1 MITSLDIR
9 NYALIDELHVDFADG
24 LTIITGETGAGK
36 SIILGG
42 LGLIMGQRADTKALF
57 DLKKK
62 CIIEAHFQVENY
74 GLESFFETHEL
85 DYDQELVVRREI
97 SPSGKTRAFVNDTP
111 VKLSILQSLSRSLID
126 LHQQFDTLD
135 IHYVSFQLRMLDAL
149 ADNHKLLTEYGQAFK
164 TYQADQRKITQLQEE
179 QEKLKQQAD
188 YVSFQLAE
196 FEEADVQEGESEML
210 EEELK
215 TLESAEDIQR
225 VLGAAGTQIIDNEQ
239 ALVSQLRDML
249 PSIEALRGVNLKLD
263 ELVDRLDGLTYELED
278 TGEQLIAMA
287 EDTESD
293 AERLGEINERLSII
307 NKLLQKH
314 SATSTSQLLEIHED
328 FANRVQSHDQIDK
341 ELAGLEKNLNIQR
354 KVLTE
359 RGLQLRERR
368 KKVVPSFLKKIH
380 TRLGKLSMENAE
392 IDIQFEPLDNPGPTG
407 LDVVEYLFSA
417 NKGSRLQPIKN
428 VASGGELSR
437 LTLVTKSLVASS
449 IPLPTLI
456 FDEIDSGVSGDVALR
471 MGDILH
477 ELSANHQVVTITHSP
492 QVASKADKHFFVY
505 KEDLKTRTATRIREL
520 SKKDRV
526 EAIAVMLSCDPPSK
540 PAIANARGLLAT
552 ARP

>member
-9 NYALIDELHVDFADG
+9 NYALIDELHVDFANG
-24 LTIITGETGAGK
+24 LSIITGETGAGK

-62 CIIEAHFQVENY
+62 CIIEAHFQVSDY
-74 GLESFFETHEL
+74 GLKEFFEKNEL
-85 DYDQELVVRREI
+85 DYDDELVIRREI
-97 SPSGKTRAFVNDTP
+97 TPSGKTRAFVNDTP
-111 VKLSILQSLSRSLID
+111 TKLSVLQSLSRSLID

-135 IHYVSFQLRMLDAL
+135 IHNVSFQLRMLDAL
-149 ADNHKLLTEYGQAFK
+149 AGNSKLLKEYKHAYSV
-164 TYQADQRKITQLQEE
+164 YQGDFREVALLKEE
-179 QEKLKQQAD
+179 QERLRQQAD
-188 YVSFQLAE
+188 YVTFQLSE
-196 FEEADVQEGESEML
+196 FEEADVQIGESEKL
-210 EEELK
+210 EQELK

-225 VLGAAGTQIIDNEQ
+225 VLGAAGTQIIESES
-239 ALVSQLRDML
+239 ALVGQLRDL
-249 PSIEALRGVNLKLD
+249 LSNIEALRGVNQDLD
-263 ELVDRLDGLTYELED
+263 ELIDGLDGLTYELED
-278 TGEQLIAMA
+278 TGEQLLAMA
-287 EDTESD
+287 ESTESN
-293 AERLGEINERLSII
+293 AQRLEEVNERLTIV

-314 SATSTSQLLEIHED
+314 SAMSTEQLLEIQED
-328 FANRVQSHDQIDK
+328 FESQVQSHVEIDTRI
-341 ELAGLEKNLNIQR
+341 ATLEKSLVIQQ

-359 RGLQLRERR
+359 RAFELRDRR

-380 TRLGKLSMENAE
+380 SRLAKLSMANAQ
-392 IDIQFEPLDNPGPTG
+392 IDIQFQELEKPSATG
-407 LDVVEYLFSA
+407 MDVVEYLFSA
-417 NKGSRLQPIKN
+417 NKGSRLQSIKD

-456 FDEIDSGVSGDVALR
+456 FDEIDAGVSGDVALR

-492 QVASKADKHFFVY
+492 QVASKADKHFYVY

-520 SKKDRV
+520 CKKDRV

>member
-9 NYALIDELHVDFADG
+9 NYALIDELHVDFANG

-62 CIIEAHFQVENY
+62 CIIEAHFQVTDY
-74 GLESFFETHEL
+74 GLKDFFERNEL
-85 DYDQELVVRREI
+85 DYDDELVIRREI
-97 SPSGKTRAFVNDTP
+97 TPSGKTRAFVNDTP

-135 IHYVSFQLRMLDAL
+135 IHNVSFQLRMIDAL
-149 ADNHKLLTEYGQAFK
+149 ADNHKLLSQYAKAYKG
-164 TYQADQRKITQLQEE
+164 YQSDLRKASRLHEQQEE
-179 QEKLKQQAD
+179 LRQQAD

-196 FEEADVQEGESEML
+196 FEAVDVQHGESEKL
-210 EEELK
+210 EQELK
-215 TLESAEDIQR
+215 TLESSDDIQR
-225 VLGAAGTQIIDNEQ
+225 VLGAAGTQMVDNEQ
-239 ALVSQLRDML
+239 AIVSQLRGLM
-249 PSIEALRGVNLKLD
+249 PGVVALRGVNQKLD

-278 TGEQLIAMA
+278 TGQQLIAMA

-293 AERLGEINERLSII
+293 TERLGEVNERLSMI

-314 SATSTSQLLEIHED
+314 SVTDTSQLLEIHED
-328 FANRVQSHDQIDK
+328 FASRVSSHDQIDK
-341 ELAGLEKNLNIQR
+341 EISSLEASIVVQR

-359 RGLQLRERR
+359 RALQLRQRR
-368 KKVVPSFLKKIH
+368 QKVVPHFLKKIH
-380 TRLGKLSMENAE
+380 ANLSKLSMGNAE
-392 IDIQFEPLDNPGPTG
+392 IDIQFEPLENPGPTG

-520 SKKDRV
+520 AKQDRV
-526 EAIAVMLSCDPPSK
+526 NAIAVMLSCDPPSK

>member
-9 NYALIDELHVDFADG
+9 NYALIDQLHVDFADG

-62 CIIEAHFQVENY
+62 CIVEAHFQVGNY
-74 GLESFFETHEL
+74 GLKSFFEEHEL
-85 DYDQELVVRREI
+85 DYDDELVVRREI
-97 SPSGKTRAFVNDTP
+97 TPSGKTRAFVNDTP
-111 VKLSILQSLSRSLID
+111 CKLSVLQSLSRSLID

-135 IHYVSFQLRMLDAL
+135 IHNVSFQLRMLDAL
-149 ADNHKLLTEYGQAFK
+149 ADNDKFLSEYTETYGA
-164 TYQADQRKITQLQEE
+164 YQSDKRKIARLKED
-179 QEKLKQQAD
+179 QEKLRQQAD
-188 YVSFQLAE
+188 YISFQLAE
-196 FEEADVQEGESEML
+196 FEEADVQVGESERL

-225 VLGAAGTQIIDNEQ
+225 VLGAAGTQIVESDQ
-239 ALVSQLRDML
+239 SLVGQLRNVL
-249 PSIEALRGVNLKLD
+249 PGIEALRGVNQKLD
-263 ELVDRLDGLTYELED
+263 ELADRLDGLIYELED
-278 TGEQLIAMA
+278 TGEQLVAMA

-293 AERLGEINERLSII
+293 AARLSEVNERLSII
-307 NKLLQKH
+307 NRLLQKH
-314 SATSTSQLLEIHED
+314 SATSTTQLLEIHED
-328 FANRVQSHDQIDK
+328 FANQVHSHDQIDK
-341 ELAGLEKNLNIQR
+341 DILRLEESLNVQR
-354 KVLTE
+354 KILAE
-359 RGLQLRERR
+359 RALQLRERR
-368 KKVVPSFLKKIH
+368 KKVVPGFLKRIH
-380 TRLGKLSMENAE
+380 ALLAKLSMGNAE
-392 IDIQFEPLDNPGPTG
+392 IDIQFQALEEPAPTG

-492 QVASKADKHFFVY
+492 QVASKADKHYFVY

-540 PAIANARGLLAT
+540 PAIANAKGLLAT